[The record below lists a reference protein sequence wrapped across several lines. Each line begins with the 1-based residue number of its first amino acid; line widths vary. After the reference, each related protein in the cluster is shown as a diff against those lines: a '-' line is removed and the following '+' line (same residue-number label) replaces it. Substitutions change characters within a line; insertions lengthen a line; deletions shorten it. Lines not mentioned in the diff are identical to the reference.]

1 MAENDVYNVD
11 NYTERELFE
20 ILNID
25 NPTDRELEISIY
37 KNMEKHKINSP
48 LYNFFKDV
56 YDRFFDDEEE
66 VVEGFKNLPVRT
78 ETAPDWNVVMPSP
91 NNKEPPSPYDN
102 RQVTTNLRNRFGQV
116 PTTTTN
122 PIFNA
127 SDPSQRLLSQSD
139 PKRTSR
145 EDRLNPGITS
155 ITDPLTGKNVT
166 GTVDIKEFTKD
177 KQEESR
183 TTHNVDYVKD
193 NLNPI
198 KRETMFKMI
207 SIDSQF
213 REDPRVTSATNF
225 TMNLSSS
232 IENVISLKLYSI
244 QIPYTWY
251 MVNEDSGSNYFFI
264 KGNSPGINNSLN
276 NIKVDI
282 GSGNYTPENLTTTIN
297 KRFAE
302 LSKEYNYV
310 DISFGNTNNI
320 MQYDST
326 SAKVRFTFDIK
337 KWFFD
342 CDYELDFPYWSSPTE
357 DGENRNATIPSF
369 LGFNYQSYNARTV
382 YGNRTQLANNIPN
395 TNRYILTNANNF
407 FTVIQYIGPQKYTP
421 GVSTVIQTIKVV
433 SSLTKNIVQYEV
445 ADIFSNFKQLLASPN
460 ALFES
465 TKNNIT
471 KLQENLFDLEY
482 TSFNKI
488 SVTDPSLNWNGHTH
502 YELSVKLNRKTTET
516 QTSNAKIAVFFPH
529 NDTWNITQKIWID
542 PSSCFMFDNSYNEL
556 SEIVSETSALITNYI
571 VGNQTHKIQFTCVNE
586 NYNVS
591 ENNFVAFVPSSESTE
606 TGFLLN
612 DYIEAVNNGLETMN
626 AATISDFFPNGYF
639 NINSSGLRSTYFDVA
654 SSIAT
659 FQFDIT
665 RIFDQ
670 STYVIDLSNCFL
682 SRSPFNFGTNGLI
695 KFNGPN
701 DYNLSCPINPSTYTV
716 NKGEYI
722 SISPRILDQN
732 GNTKY
737 YGNQNE
743 PVDQRFYLFNPPV
756 FDPPNTTNPSNET
769 FNSISQLRAFLN
781 NFFNSQSILR
791 FSSFEYFSS
800 NNNAVDVSLNLVIKQ
815 TLSEIDY
822 KVEFISPGNKWTEY
836 LGIREDSPYDLS
848 ENMVGSYSKIYG
860 LELIF
865 DNRISITKNN
875 DTIKILPYYN
885 GIYDSTGEND
895 IVIKLINQIYTRTQ
909 LIDAINDQ
917 LDSHSVVNGSAFS
930 FIRNETNVTTGPIR
944 EYTTF
949 RLCANKIFT
958 TIDYKLVFFDTES
971 FSYCSNIG
979 QTGAKSVKTGTWD
992 STLGWLLGFHS
1003 FPEYVFK
1010 NFTLSNDPASL
1021 YADYYYNSYT
1031 KEAEAYNYSVGYN
1044 NTTAEVN
1051 NAGKFSI
1058 KGDSVLNTNLYNYF
1072 LIILDDYIQNHVNDG
1087 LVTITSVEND
1097 IALPTYANRVSY
1109 QCDPVTGKKV
1119 AVSATNNQ
1127 YTNLT
1132 SNQLYAMN
1140 QIMDARKYR
1149 EKSYASGPVLKDV
1162 FALVPLKLSGMS
1174 FGNTYMEF
1182 GGTLQNQDRKYFG
1195 PVRIQK
1201 FTVKLMNDKG
1211 EVVNLNGTNWS
1222 LTIICEILVNK
1233 AGK

>member
-1 MAENDVYNVD
+1 MAENDEFDVYNVD

-20 ILNID
+20 ILDII
-25 NPTDRELEISIY
+25 NPTDKQLEVSIY
-37 KNMEKHKINSP
+37 KNMEKHKNNSP
-48 LYNFFKDV
+48 LHNFFKDM
-56 YDRFFDDEEE
+56 YNRFFDNDDDEE
-66 VVEGFKNLPVRT
+66 VEGFENV
-78 ETAPDWNVVMPSP
+78 ETT
-91 NNKEPPSPYDN
+91 PYDN
-102 RQVTTNLRNRFGQV
+102 RQVTTNLRNRFGEV

-127 SDPSQRLLSQSD
+127 SD

-155 ITDPLTGKNVT
+155 VTDPLTGKNVT
-166 GTVDIKEFTKD
+166 STVDIKEFTTE
-177 KQEESR
+177 KQEESK
-183 TTHNVDYVKD
+183 TTHNVEYVKD
-193 NLNPI
+193 KLNPI

-213 REDPRVTSATNF
+213 REDPRITSATNF

-232 IENVISLKLYSI
+232 IENVISIKLYSI

-282 GSGNYTPENLTTTIN
+282 GSGNYTPIELRDTIN
-297 KRFAE
+297 RRFAE
-302 LSKEYNYV
+302 LSKEFNYI
-310 DISFGNTNNI
+310 DISFGNTSEI
-320 MQYDST
+320 MKYDAT
-326 SAKVRFTFDIK
+326 SAKVRFVFDIK

-342 CDYELDFPYWSSPTE
+342 CDYELSFPNWSSPAAVGE
-357 DGENRNATIPSF
+357 DRNKTIPSF
-369 LGFNYQSYNARTV
+369 LGYNFQSYRPFTV
-382 YGNRTQLANNIPN
+382 YGNRTQLANNI
-395 TNRYILTNANNF
+395 TNNNGYILTENNNF
-407 FTVIQYIGPQKYTP
+407 FTVVQYIGPQKYTP
-421 GVSTVIQTIKVV
+421 GVSTVLERIRVISNLTTDTQTHV
-433 SSLTKNIVQYEV
+433 TAN
-445 ADIFSNFKQLLASPN
+445 IFSNFKQLLESPN
-460 ALFES
+460 SLFES

-471 KLQENLFDLEY
+471 TLKQNLFDVNY

-488 SVTDPSLNWNGHTH
+488 SVTDPALNWNGYTH
-502 YELSVKLNRKTTET
+502 YELSIKLNRKTTET
-516 QTSNAKIAVFFPH
+516 QTSDTKIAVIFP
-529 NDTWNITQKIWID
+529 NDAIWIG
-542 PSSCFMFDNSYNEL
+542 SASCFMFDNSYNEL
-556 SEIVSETSALITNYI
+556 SEIESETSALITNYI
-571 VGNQTHKIQFTCVNE
+571 VNEQTDLIKFICINE
-586 NYNVS
+586 NYNVP
-591 ENNFVAFVPSSESTE
+591 ENTFEAIIPSSPLGYLKDE
-606 TGFLLN
+606 
-612 DYIEAVNNGLETMN
+612 YIEAINTGLATMN
-626 AATISDFFPNGYF
+626 SNTTSDYFPNGYF
-639 NINSSGLRSTYFDVA
+639 NINSSGLKSTYFDVLL
-654 SSIAT
+654 SKAT

-670 STYVIDLSNCFL
+670 STYIIDLSNCFL
-682 SRSPFNFGTNGLI
+682 SRAPFNFGKNTNGLI
-695 KFNGPN
+695 KFNTPN
-701 DYNLSCPINPSTYTV
+701 DYNLSNQIDVSTYTV

-722 SISPRILDQN
+722 SISPRVDVDLY
-732 GNTKY
+732 GNSTY

-743 PVDQRFYLFNPPV
+743 PTDQRFYLLDPLNASIPP
-756 FDPPNTTNPSNET
+756 SRT
-769 FNSISQLRAFLN
+769 FNTSELADFLN
-781 NFFNSQSILR
+781 AFFTANQSILR

-800 NNNAVDVSLNLVIKQ
+800 VGNKLDISLNLVIKQ
-815 TLSEIDY
+815 TLSESDF
-822 KVEFISPGNKWTEY
+822 KVDFISSEDNWKKY
-836 LGIREDSPYDLS
+836 LGLNNPSYNLS
-848 ENMVGSYSKIYG
+848 DYTVESHSVIIGES
-860 LELIF
+860 LIF
-865 DNRISITKNN
+865 DNIMLITETNG
-875 DTIKILPYYN
+875 TIKILPHYN
-885 GIYDSTGEND
+885 GIYDSTGNND
-895 IVIKLINQIYTRTQ
+895 IVIKLDSGEYTRDS
-909 LIDAINDQ
+909 LIIAINEQ
-917 LDSHSVVNGSAFS
+917 LNDKIKYPDNSVVNGSAFS
-930 FIRNETNVTTGPIR
+930 FIKNTTSLE

-1003 FPEYVFK
+1003 FPEYIFEY
-1010 NFTLSNDPASL
+1010 FTLSNDPDSL
-1021 YADYYYNSYT
+1021 YTDYYYNAYT
-1031 KEAEAYNYSVGYN
+1031 KESEAYNYSVGYN
-1044 NTTAEVN
+1044 NITAGVN
-1051 NAGKFSI
+1051 NEGKFSI

-1140 QIMDARKYR
+1140 QIMEARKNR

-1222 LTIICEILVNK
+1222 FTIICEIMVNQ

>member
-37 KNMEKHKINSP
+37 KNMKKHKNNSP
-48 LYNFFKDV
+48 LYNFFKDI
-56 YDRFFDDEEE
+56 YDRFFDDEDEDEE
-66 VVEGFKNLPVRT
+66 VEGFKNLPVRT
-78 ETAPDWNVVMPSP
+78 ETAPDWNVVTKDPA
-91 NNKEPPSPYDN
+91 NTEKPSPYDKKN
-102 RQVTTNLRNRFGQV
+102 ITTLRNRFGESM
-116 PTTTTN
+116 PSITSN
-122 PIFNA
+122 PAFDA
-127 SDPSQRLLSQSD
+127 YD

-145 EDRLNPGITS
+145 DDRSQRAVVDVP
-155 ITDPLTGKNVT
+155 NVT
-166 GTVDIKEFTKD
+166 GTVDIKEFTKE
-177 KQEESR
+177 KQEESQ

-193 NLNPI
+193 KLNPI

-213 REDPRVTSATNF
+213 REDPRITSATNF

-232 IENVISLKLYSI
+232 IENVISMKLYSI

-264 KGNSPGINNSLN
+264 KGNSSGINNSFN

-297 KRFAE
+297 KRFTE

-326 SAKVRFTFDIK
+326 AAKVRFIFDIK

-342 CDYELDFPYWSSPTE
+342 CDYKLHFPDWSSPKA
-357 DGENRNATIPSF
+357 DGEDRNATIPSF

-382 YGNRTQLANNIPN
+382 YGARKTLNNSDTNTQG
-395 TNRYILTNANNF
+395 YVLTNANNF
-407 FTVIQYIGPQKYTP
+407 FTVIQYIGPEKYTSN
-421 GVSTVIQTIKVV
+421 STVIQTIKVV

-488 SVTDPSLNWNGHTH
+488 SVTDNSLDWDGHTH

-529 NDTWNITQKIWID
+529 NDTWNITQKIWIES
-542 PSSCFMFDNSYNEL
+542 SSCFMFDNSYNEL

-571 VGNQTHKIQFTCVNE
+571 VGNQTDKIQFTCINE
-586 NYNVS
+586 NYDVS
-591 ENNFVAFVPSSESTE
+591 ENNFVAFVPSSLSSPN
-606 TGFLLN
+606 GYLLDNYIKAIN
-612 DYIEAVNNGLETMN
+612 DGLETMN
-626 AATISDFFPNGYF
+626 ATTVSNFFPNGYF
-639 NINSSGLRSTYFDVA
+639 NINSSGLKSTYFNVE

-682 SRSPFNFGTNGLI
+682 SKSPFYFGSSTNGLI

-701 DYNLSCPINPSTYTV
+701 DYNLSCPLNPSTYTV
-716 NKGEYI
+716 DKGEYI

-743 PVDQRFYLFNPPV
+743 PVDQRFYIFNSPI
-756 FDPPNTTNPSNET
+756 FDPIFVENPTVGT
-769 FNSISQLRAFLN
+769 FNSISQLRELLN
-781 NFFNSQSILR
+781 AYFTHSQSIFR
-791 FSSFEYFSS
+791 FSTFNFYQRPQPIVTPPPGTLVF
-800 NNNAVDVSLNLVIKQ
+800 ALDISLNLVIKQ
-815 TLSEIDY
+815 TLSESDY
-822 KVEFISPGNKWTEY
+822 EVKFISENDTWNNY
-836 LGIREDSPYDLS
+836 LGIREVLPYDLS
-848 ENMVGSYSKIYG
+848 ENMVGSHSKIYG
-860 LELIF
+860 NELIF
-865 DNRISITKNN
+865 DNRISITQNN

-895 IVIKLINQIYTRTQ
+895 IVITLVNKMYTRNL
-909 LIDAINDQ
+909 LIEAINEQ
-917 LDSHSVVNGSAFS
+917 LKLSKNSVVNGSAFS
-930 FIRNETNVTTGPIR
+930 FIRNEENY

-992 STLGWLLGFHS
+992 STLGWLMGFHS

-1021 YADYYYNSYT
+1021 YTDYYYNTYT
-1031 KEAEAYNYSVGYN
+1031 KEADAYNYSVGYN
-1044 NTTAEVN
+1044 NTIAEVN
-1051 NAGKFSI
+1051 NTGKFSI

-1087 LVTITSVEND
+1087 LVTITSIEND

-1140 QIMDARKYR
+1140 QIIEARKNR

-1201 FTVKLMNDKG
+1201 FSVKLMNDKG

-1222 LTIICEILVNK
+1222 FTIICEILVNK
-1233 AGK
+1233 SGK

>member
-1 MAENDVYNVD
+1 MAENDEFDMYNVD

-20 ILNID
+20 ILDIV
-25 NPTDRELEISIY
+25 NPTDRELEVSIY
-37 KNMEKHKINSP
+37 KNMEKHKNNNP
-48 LYNFFKDV
+48 LHNFFKDM
-56 YDRFFDDEEE
+56 YNRFFDNDDDE
-66 VVEGFKNLPVRT
+66 VEGFENV
-78 ETAPDWNVVMPSP
+78 ETT
-91 NNKEPPSPYDN
+91 PYDN
-102 RQVTTNLRNRFGQV
+102 RQVTTSLKNRFGYV

-122 PIFNA
+122 PLFNA
-127 SDPSQRLLSQSD
+127 SD

-145 EDRLNPGITS
+145 EDRTNPGITS
-155 ITDPLTGKNVT
+155 VTDPLTGKNVT
-166 GTVDIKEFTKD
+166 STVDIKEFTTE
-177 KQEESR
+177 KQEESK
-183 TTHNVDYVKD
+183 TTHNVEYVKD
-193 NLNPI
+193 KLNPI

-213 REDPRVTSATNF
+213 RDDPRITSATNF

-232 IENVISLKLYSI
+232 IENVISIKLYSI

-276 NIKVDI
+276 DIKVDI
-282 GSGNYTPENLTTTIN
+282 GSGNYTPENLTVTIN
-297 KRFAE
+297 RRFAE
-302 LSKEYNYV
+302 LSKEFNYI
-310 DISFGNTNNI
+310 DISFGNTSEI

-326 SAKVRFTFDIK
+326 SAKVRFVFDIK

-342 CDYELDFPYWSSPTE
+342 CDYELSFPNWSSPAAVGE
-357 DGENRNATIPSF
+357 DRNKTIPSF
-369 LGFNYQSYNARTV
+369 LGYNFQSYRPFTV

-395 TNRYILTNANNF
+395 NNGYILTNANNF

-421 GVSTVIQTIKVV
+421 GVSTVLERIRVISNLTTDVEQYGA
-433 SSLTKNIVQYEV
+433 SS
-445 ADIFSNFKQLLASPN
+445 IFSNFKQLLESPN
-460 ALFES
+460 SLFES

-471 KLQENLFDLEY
+471 TLKKNLFDNNY

-488 SVTDPSLNWNGHTH
+488 SVTDPSLNWNGYTH
-502 YELSVKLNRKTTET
+502 YELSIKLNRKTTET
-516 QTSNAKIAVFFPH
+516 QTSDAKIAVIFP
-529 NDTWNITQKIWID
+529 NDAIWIG
-542 PSSCFMFDNSYNEL
+542 SASCFMFDNSYNEL
-556 SEIVSETSALITNYI
+556 SEIDSETSALITNY
-571 VGNQTHKIQFTCVNE
+571 VVNE
-586 NYNVS
+586 LTDKIRFVCINKNYNVP
-591 ENNFVAFVPSSESTE
+591 ENTFEAIIPSSPVGSVGYLKDEYIIAIN
-606 TGFLLN
+606 TGL
-612 DYIEAVNNGLETMN
+612 ATMN
-626 AATISDFFPNGYF
+626 SDTSSNYFPNGFF
-639 NINSSGLRSTYFDVA
+639 NINSSGLKSTYFDVLL
-654 SSIAT
+654 SKAT

-682 SRSPFNFGTNGLI
+682 SRPPFEFGKNTNGLI
-695 KFNGPN
+695 KFNTPN
-701 DYNLSCPINPSTYTV
+701 DYNLSKQIAASTYTV

-722 SISPRILDQN
+722 SISPRIDVDPD
-732 GNTKY
+732 GNPIY

-743 PVDQRFYLFNPPV
+743 PTDQRFYLLDPLNTSIPP
-756 FDPPNTTNPSNET
+756 SRT
-769 FNSISQLRAFLN
+769 FNTSELADFLN
-781 NFFNSQSILR
+781 AFFTANQSILR

-800 NNNAVDVSLNLVIKQ
+800 VGNNLDISLNLVIKQ
-815 TLSEIDY
+815 TLSESDF
-822 KVEFISPGNKWTEY
+822 KVEFISSEDNWKIY
-836 LGIREDSPYDLS
+836 LGLNNPSYNLS
-848 ENMVGSYSKIYG
+848 DYAVESHSVIIGES
-860 LELIF
+860 LIF
-865 DNRISITKNN
+865 DNIMLITENN
-875 DTIKILPYYN
+875 GTIKILPYYN
-885 GIYDSTGEND
+885 GIYDSTGNND
-895 IVIKLINQIYTRTQ
+895 IVIKLTTGFYTRDS
-909 LIDAINDQ
+909 LILAINDK
-917 LDSHSVVNGSAFS
+917 LSSSENLVVNGSAFS
-930 FIRNETNVTTGPIR
+930 FVKNTTSLE

-992 STLGWLLGFHS
+992 STLGWLMGFHS
-1003 FPEYVFK
+1003 FPEYIFEY
-1010 NFTLSNDPASL
+1010 FTLSNDPDSL
-1021 YADYYYNSYT
+1021 YTDYYYNAYT
-1031 KEAEAYNYSVGYN
+1031 KESGAYNYSVGYN
-1044 NTTAEVN
+1044 NITAGVN
-1051 NAGKFSI
+1051 NEGKFSI
-1058 KGDSVLNTNLYNYF
+1058 KGDSVLNTNLYNYY

-1140 QIMDARKYR
+1140 QIIEARKNR

-1222 LTIICEILVNK
+1222 FTIICEIMVNQ

>member
-20 ILNID
+20 ILNIN

-37 KNMEKHKINSP
+37 KNMEKHKNNSP
-48 LYNFFKDV
+48 LYNFFKDI
-56 YDRFFDDEEE
+56 YDRFFDEEGE
-66 VVEGFKNLPVRT
+66 EGEVEGFKNLPVHI
-78 ETAPDWNVVMPSP
+78 ENANNWNVVRPSL
-91 NNKEPPSPYDN
+91 NNKET
-102 RQVTTNLRNRFGQV
+102 RQVTTSLRNRFGE
-116 PTTTTN
+116 
-122 PIFNA
+122 PIPSQ
-127 SDPSQRLLSQSD
+127 SDPSQRLSQSD
-139 PKRTSR
+139 PKRISR
-145 EDRLNPGITS
+145 DNRSMPAVI
-155 ITDPLTGKNVT
+155 DVPNVT
-166 GTVDIKEFTKD
+166 GTVDIKEFTNE
-177 KQEESR
+177 KQEESK

-193 NLNPI
+193 KLNPI

-213 REDPRVTSATNF
+213 REDPRITSATNF

-232 IENVISLKLYSI
+232 IENVISMKLYSI

-264 KGNSPGINNSLN
+264 KGSSSGINNSLN

-297 KRFAE
+297 KRFTE

-326 SAKVRFTFDIK
+326 AAKVRFIFDIK

-342 CDYELDFPYWSSPTE
+342 CDYELHFPDWSSPKA

-382 YGNRTQLANNIPN
+382 YGARKILNNIN
-395 TNRYILTNANNF
+395 TNTNGYILTNANNF

-445 ADIFSNFKQLLASPN
+445 ADIFSNFKQLLESPN

-471 KLQENLFDLEY
+471 KLQENLFDLEH

-488 SVTDPSLNWNGHTH
+488 SVTDESLDWNGHTH

-571 VGNQTHKIQFTCVNE
+571 VGNQTDKIQFTCINT
-586 NYNVS
+586 NYDVS

-626 AATISDFFPNGYF
+626 TATISDFFPNGYF

-682 SRSPFNFGTNGLI
+682 SKSPFFFGSLTNGLI
-695 KFNGPN
+695 KFNTQN
-701 DYNLSCPINPSTYTV
+701 DYNLSCQIRQTTV
-716 NKGEYI
+716 TVDKGEYI

-743 PVDQRFYLFNPPV
+743 PVDQRFYIFNSPI
-756 FDPPNTTNPSNET
+756 FDPIFVENPTVGT
-769 FNSISQLRAFLN
+769 FISISQLRELLNAF
-781 NFFNSQSILR
+781 FTDSQSILQ
-791 FSSFEYFSS
+791 FSSFNFYQIPQPIDTPPPGTLVF
-800 NNNAVDVSLNLVIKQ
+800 DLDISLNLVIKQ
-815 TLSEIDY
+815 TLSESDY
-822 KVEFISPGNKWTEY
+822 EVKFISNGGNKWTEY

-848 ENMVGSYSKIYG
+848 ENMVGSHSKIYG
-860 LELIF
+860 EELIF
-865 DNRISITKNN
+865 DNRISITQNN

-895 IVIKLINQIYTRTQ
+895 IVITLVNQMYTRNG

-917 LDSHSVVNGSAFS
+917 LKLSKNSVVNGSAFS
-930 FIRNETNVTTGPIR
+930 FIRNSTNKY

-992 STLGWLLGFHS
+992 STLGWLMGFHS

-1021 YADYYYNSYT
+1021 YTDYYYNTYT
-1031 KEAEAYNYSVGYN
+1031 KEADAYNYSVGYN
-1044 NTTAEVN
+1044 NTIAEVN

-1087 LVTITSVEND
+1087 LITITSVEND

-1140 QIMDARKYR
+1140 QIIEARKNR

-1222 LTIICEILVNK
+1222 FTIICEILVNK
-1233 AGK
+1233 SGK